1 MDEKEFKRK
10 VVEEKKTREQMLKDK
25 QKYDRAMHSEDK
37 TWSVDYKTG
46 TLQTKEE

>member
-10 VVEEKKTREQMLKDK
+10 VNEEKKAKEKMLSDK
-25 QKYDRAMHSEDK
+25 QKYDRAMHSENK

-46 TLQTKEE
+46 TLVNKE